1 MGFIVKLG
9 VCKDPVNKI
18 SKTMSN
24 VTEFQCTVKKSEGIN
39 VMTPVILLNTSD
51 IVNYNY
57 CYIPDFKRYYYIKS
71 ININNTGLWEVELN
85 EDVLM
90 SFKTGILASTAMLA
104 RSTTHRNYFLKDVS
118 LPVTDKTLTWTREF
132 PNSPFDGET
141 HGAVVTIAGP
151 HA

>member
-1 MGFIVKLG
+1 MSFVVKFG
-9 VCKDPVNKI
+9 VCTDPVNKI

-24 VTEFQCTVKKSEGIN
+24 VTEFQCTVKKTEGVN
-39 VMTPVILLNTSD
+39 VMTPVILLNTAG

-90 SFKTGILASTAMLA
+90 SNKTQILNSRAKLA
-104 RSTTHRNYFLKDVS
+104 RSADYRNYYLPDNK
-118 LPVTDKTLTWTREF
+118 LPVTNKKIISTRVF
-132 PNSPFDGET
+132 PNSAFDGNA
-141 HGAVVTIAGP
+141 HGAIATILGP
-151 HA
+151 Q

>member
-1 MGFIVKLG
+1 MFPVKFG
-9 VCKDPVNKI
+9 TCTDPVNKI

-24 VTEFQCTVKKSEGIN
+24 VTEFQCTVKKSEGVN
-39 VMTPVILLNTSD
+39 VMTPVILLNTAD

-90 SFKTGILASTAMLA
+90 SNKTQILNSRAKLA
-104 RSTTHRNYFLKDVS
+104 RSADYRNYYLPDSK
-118 LPVTDKTLTWTREF
+118 LPVTNKKIISTRKF
-132 PNSPFDGET
+132 PTSAFDGNA
-141 HGAVVTIAGP
+141 HGAIATILGP
-151 HA
+151 Q